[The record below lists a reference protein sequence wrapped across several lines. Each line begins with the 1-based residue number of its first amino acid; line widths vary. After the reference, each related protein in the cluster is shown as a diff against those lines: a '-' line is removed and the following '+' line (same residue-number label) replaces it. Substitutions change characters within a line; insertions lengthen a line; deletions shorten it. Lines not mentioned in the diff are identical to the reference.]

1 MDARWKA
8 LFAEMD
14 RDVEGLHNI
23 NPETQEMETVTD
35 LNEKAEFLQI
45 IYTPEAV
52 DRWFAWTKRK
62 EFKAKDKE
70 LRTNRRAARQFKLSQ
85 R

>member
-14 RDVEGLHNI
+14 RDVAGLHSVNL
-23 NPETQEMETVTD
+23 ETQEMETVTD

-70 LRTNRRAARQFKLSQ
+70 LRTNRRAARKFKLSL